1 MRDVCEPTHEA
12 YSFIQV
18 LLLEPP
24 SYLSSISEM
33 DKFDTMKQ
41 KQNIRSKISDKY
53 KDDHVQIVNQWLQTV
68 FVKFWQVVKLFVKF
82 KP

>member
-1 MRDVCEPTHEA
+1 
-12 YSFIQV
+12 
-18 LLLEPP
+18 
-24 SYLSSISEM
+24 M